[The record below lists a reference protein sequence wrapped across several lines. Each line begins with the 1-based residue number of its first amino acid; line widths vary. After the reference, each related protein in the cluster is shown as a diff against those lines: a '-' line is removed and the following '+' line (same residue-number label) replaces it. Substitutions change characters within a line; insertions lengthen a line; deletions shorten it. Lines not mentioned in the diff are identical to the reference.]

1 MQGIRAFVGGEPEKP
16 FRRPAAPAP
25 AIRLAQRPT
34 HRAEAAVLFLIFTQ
48 GVVAEADVRWAAA
61 AVRNRQAAQRR
72 SVADRLKSKAVRALQ
87 RDERDAS
94 AA

>member
-1 MQGIRAFVGGEPEKP
+1 MQGIRAFVGGERKNRSADRQ
-16 FRRPAAPAP
+16 RRPRNPVGAAPD
-25 AIRLAQRPT
+25 